1 MAQESPF
8 YDDSPSSSFF
18 LYLEPILN
26 SYYGTYQKVITLSDI
41 PEGPLGALVKR
52 ISVPRLSP
60 FYDTSPLVENV
71 YRCTNVLL
79 RFPIQGSL
87 SSIKYSSYFMTEED
101 IPLVI
106 RYLLNQRYTIEQT
119 AGYGLGTNQR
129 RVIGLVRYL
138 H

>member
-1 MAQESPF
+1 MAQDSPF
-8 YDDSPSSSFF
+8 YDDSPSSTFF

-26 SYYGTYQKVITLSDI
+26 SYYGAYQKVITLSDI
-41 PEGPLGALVKR
+41 PVGPLAALVKR

-79 RFPIQGSL
+79 RFPLQGSL
-87 SSIKYSSYFMTEED
+87 SSIKYIGYFMTEED

-106 RYLLNQRYTIEQT
+106 RYLTNQGYTIEQT
-119 AGYGLGTNQR
+119 HDYGLGANRR

-138 H
+138 P